1 MNWPVQGGD
10 ESPHS
15 KLILGLSGE
24 TRITSVN
31 LRPTRSLFFLA
42 RMPRHNYPLV
52 IVDVQAAFMIPP
64 KTLAAIERYSRQFE
78 RRIFT
83 RFVVQPDSVFR
94 QVLGNDCCAPGSPD
108 LRLLIE
114 PSKKDIV
121 FDKQGYGLS
130 AKQIQRLRQLR
141 IQEVMVCGM
150 DTDAC
155 VLATM
160 FTLIDGGIAPR
171 VAPARYCHSNQNLD
185 TEARTIMRS
194 QFPKL
199 HANF

>member
-1 MNWPVQGGD
+1 MAQ
-10 ESPHS
+10 
-15 KLILGLSGE
+15 
-24 TRITSVN
+24 
-31 LRPTRSLFFLA
+31 
-42 RMPRHNYPLV
+42 HNYPLV

-64 KTLAAIERYSRQFE
+64 RKLAAIERYSRQFE

-83 RFVVQPDSVFR
+83 RFVVRPHSVFSD
-94 QVLGNDCCAPGSPD
+94 VMGFDSCAPGSPD

-114 PSKKDIV
+114 PSKNDIV

-130 AKQIQRLRQLR
+130 EKQIQKLRKLKIRQ
-141 IQEVMVCGM
+141 VMVCGM

-160 FTLIDGGIAPR
+160 FSLIDGGIAPR

-185 TEARTIMRS
+185 TEARKIMAM
-194 QFPKL
+194 QFPRL
-199 HANF
+199 HAKV